1 MGSRLTSLPDRNKP
15 VLSRHGPTRLVR
27 AQKLSED
34 AQQSG
39 DHKFLLGQIDEAK
52 KWALENGLI
61 FKPGRLAPFTH
72 VPFSLFPSPFPR
84 ALFHKA
90 VDVQKSLQLLYF
102 RAMRDFDFL
111 KEMHRAQTETNEEFR
126 QTVDFIENCYKDGFK
141 QPLTLFCQRADYM
154 AHESEANNEKKLELK
169 QANADTSPP
178 ALPPNHTDTMVAKA
192 LHMAWG
198 LIPSWHKIPK
208 FGQFFGQSPAARP
221 PNHTDTMVA
230 KALYMAWNEFGNSEA
245 VILFLHFSPVD
256 KLLIESYEV
265 ENEVERI
272 SNGRTKCVFLL
283 LREAIERLKLHP
295 KNFSLI
301 LDDKYLV
308 AVAVHRY
315 SSATP
320 RELTFTREIIRRS
333 TAIQDSYRSLL
344 AHTKRMQQLFT
355 MPGVVERFFP
365 HPEEAHM
372 VKAIREVLT
381 KSWSI
386 GEGDEEAE
394 EIIKNHFI
402 FPDSAPLL
410 NVEATPE
417 LSIFGC
423 LLGNIEDGTVLH
435 QFSGEAH
442 VMRTKLATENE
453 GGIWKGKS
461 VCDSP
466 LLV

>member
-1 MGSRLTSLPDRNKP
+1 MNILFLSLICFGFILSFGEGIKNLEDIPSGSRNNDEAT
-15 VLSRHGPTRLVR
+15 T
-27 AQKLSED
+27 ED
-34 AQQSG
+34 AQKKDQ
-39 DHKFLLGQIDEAK
+39 KFLLGQIDEAK
-52 KWALENGLI
+52 KWALANGLMI
-61 FKPGRLAPFTH
+61 KHGRFA
-72 VPFSLFPSPFPR
+72 PFSLFPSPFPR

-141 QPLTLFCQRADYM
+141 QPLTLFCQRAGYM
-154 AHESEANNEKKLELK
+154 AHENEENNEKKLELK
-169 QANADTSPP
+169 QVN
-178 ALPPNHTDTMVAKA
+178 
-192 LHMAWG
+192 
-198 LIPSWHKIPK
+198 
-208 FGQFFGQSPAARP
+208 Q
-221 PNHTDTMVA
+221 
-230 KALYMAWNEFGNSEA
+230 WNEFGNSEA
-245 VILFLHFSPVD
+245 VIVFLHSSLFD
-256 KLLIESYEV
+256 RLLIESHQIQ
-265 ENEVERI
+265 NEVERI
-272 SNGRTKCVFLL
+272 SNGQTKCVFLL
-283 LREAIERLKLHP
+283 LRSAIGRLKLHP

-301 LDDKYLV
+301 LDDQFLV

-333 TAIQDSYRSLL
+333 TAIQDTYRSLL

-355 MPGVVERFFP
+355 LPGVVERFFP
-365 HPEEAHM
+365 RPEEAHM

-394 EIIKNHFI
+394 EIIKNHFV
-402 FPDSAPLL
+402 FPDSAHL
-410 NVEATPE
+410 NVAATPE
-417 LSIFGC
+417 LGIFGC
-423 LLGNIEDGTVLH
+423 LLGNIEDGTVLQ

-442 VMRTKLATENE
+442 VMRTKLASENE
-453 GGIWKGKS
+453 GGIWNGKS